1 MADPTFRNYTPQQ
14 AASYA
19 AHRGE
24 YELDIYNEVLAYHTS
39 HGGSLGTVFDVGC
52 GTGSA
57 TRRLAG
63 YFARAAGCDPG
74 REMMAKAIDLGGE
87 TKDKSA
93 IQYELLAAESLD
105 ESVHLRP
112 GSVDLLT
119 AAMAA
124 HWFDMDR
131 FWHQAGRMV
140 KPGGTV
146 ALWTKSSLYCHPST
160 PNASQVQQALSH
172 LEDDILGPYE
182 LPANN
187 VCRTM
192 YANLLMPWSADP
204 PVAGAFPQRLSV
216 RREWNRDG
224 KLEPGQDDFYGG
236 SSVTTLADLAKGLG
250 TSSMVT
256 RWREDHPGLVGTDGD
271 CVVQTM
277 KAVAEAIMG
286 EGAEEFGGVA
296 IKVGCAATLLLFTR
310 AE

>member
-1 MADPTFRNYTPQQ
+1 M
-14 AASYA
+14 
-19 AHRGE
+19 
-24 YELDIYNEVLAYHTS
+24 LAN
-39 HGGSLGTVFDVGC
+39 
-52 GTGSA
+52 
-57 TRRLAG
+57 
-63 YFARAAGCDPG
+63 
-74 REMMAKAIDLGGE
+74 AIDLGAE

-105 ESVHLRP
+105 GSIHVEP

-131 FWHQAGRMV
+131 FWRQAGRMV

-172 LEDDILGPYE
+172 LEDDILGPYG

-204 PVAGAFPQRLSV
+204 PVAAAFPQPLSV

-224 KLEPGQDDFYGG
+224 KLELGQEDFYGG
-236 SSVTTLADLAKGLG
+236 SSATSLADLAKGLG

-256 RWREDHPGLVGTDGD
+256 RWREDHSELVGTEGD

-277 KAVAEAIMG
+277 RAVAEAIMG
-286 EGAEEFGGVA
+286 EGAEEFGGVT

-310 AE
+310 AQ